1 MIFRFVGGGG
11 MPYGIQNTL
20 PVLFNM
26 SIKNYFFATLL
37 GSAPA
42 MFVTIALGEGVEK
55 FIEKNEELSISA
67 IITSPD
73 IYWPIFGFFII
84 IILAFILKQ
93 FFFKKNTKKSR

>member
-1 MIFRFVGGGG
+1 
-11 MPYGIQNTL
+11 
-20 PVLFNM
+20 M

-84 IILAFILKQ
+84 IILAFIVKQ
-93 FFFKKNTKKSR
+93 FFFKKNTNESI